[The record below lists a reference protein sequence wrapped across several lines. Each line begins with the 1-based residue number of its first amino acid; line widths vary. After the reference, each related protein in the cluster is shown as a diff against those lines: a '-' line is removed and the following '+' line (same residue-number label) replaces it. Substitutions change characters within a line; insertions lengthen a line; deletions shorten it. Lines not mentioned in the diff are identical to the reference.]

1 LSRVAALIDT
11 VIRLRRASQVDLAA
25 KAGINPSNLSKFLSG
40 DTDIRI
46 SSLEKI
52 LDSLEISLEDV
63 LESEVEKLLG
73 RKKENRSVGH
83 ALELLL
89 QEADPISAKTFID
102 SLSARMKSKSKK
114 EITAA
119 LMIVN
124 DYKSKIKTVRRN

>member
-1 LSRVAALIDT
+1 MSRVAALIDT